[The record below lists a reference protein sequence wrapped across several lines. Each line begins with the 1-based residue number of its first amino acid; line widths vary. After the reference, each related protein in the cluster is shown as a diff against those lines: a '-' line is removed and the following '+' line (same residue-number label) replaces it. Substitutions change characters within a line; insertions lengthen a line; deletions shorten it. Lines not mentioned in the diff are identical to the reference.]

1 MAFTCGFFNSQNGDR
16 KYNAEQMASIFDG
29 LIKDGVYDTV
39 GDIFAVTPGTGM
51 QVLVGSG
58 RAWFDHT
65 WNNNDAQYP
74 LAITAADVSLPRYDA
89 VVLETNHSDTVRTNR
104 LRVLTGTPAS
114 NPAKPT
120 MASSANVKQHP
131 LAYIRVTAGATAIT
145 QSMIQVVVGT
155 SECPFVTGIIET
167 AQIDALF
174 QQWNGEFDEWFDN
187 LKAQLSDNVVANLQ
201 NQINQKVNKSDV
213 ATTADIE
220 AGTSTTKWVSPKGL
234 KDAGVDKVK
243 DVVTNQLGYLI
254 CGLDTYIVE
263 TSNHSDFTENSIL
276 VDGDTIIDIGTTL
289 KKDSSNTQFKIQIY
303 DGNSG
308 NILQTE
314 VLGSPFYGSSEVNW
328 ITGPERYC
336 SGHFGILFKQNYSG
350 NPQYSG
356 WYNRTTKRFVRSTGL
371 NQCFNWGN
379 YLRDCFSTKDYIGA
393 WGSNSYYSGVKYIP
407 YNSPAASPKNI
418 DLPFVNNLNYE
429 LLGIH
434 NNKMLF
440 KKNNASTVTKIF
452 FSLVNLDSNSFTADI
467 ASFSTENHSFSN
479 KVMRLDYLYQDD
491 THVYCTY
498 FENIGG
504 TLRLCKSIIKIDI
517 ETGSSNFDAVTSS
530 ADNFFSTNEG
540 LYQSYTYIGSYN
552 GKAYAITENTSGR
565 DTILFF
571 DENELHISY
580 VNSYTFTSSN
590 GKVTYHYRKWNL
602 DLPLCIG
609 KFGYYNLI
617 TFTFY
622 PFPYNYY
629 KLNSSSGT
637 AYGLLQP
644 NNQTV
649 MISNSQYYAYQNYT
663 YNKPY
668 MFLFKIRK
676 DQYTVD
682 RFTK

>member
-89 VVLETNHSDTVRTNR
+89 VILETNHSDTVRTNR

-114 NPAKPT
+114 NPVKPT
-120 MASSANVKQHP
+120 MTSTANIKQHP
-131 LAYIRVTAGATAIT
+131 LAYIKVTAGAKAIT

-174 QQWNGEFDEWFDN
+174 QQWNGEFNEWFEN

-201 NQINQKVNKSDV
+201 AQIDQKVAKADV

-220 AGTSTTKWVSPKGL
+220 AGTSTTKWVTPKGL

-254 CGLDTYIVE
+254 CGIDTEVRK
-263 TSNHSDFTENSIL
+263 TSNHSDYTENSIL
-276 VDGDTIIDIGTTL
+276 VDGDTIIDVGTTL
-289 KKDSSNTQFKIQIY
+289 RRDASNTQFKIQIY
-303 DGNSG
+303 DANSG

-314 VLGSPFYGSSEVNW
+314 VLGSQFYGSSEVNW
-328 ITGPERYC
+328 VTGPERYC

-356 WYNRTTKRFVRSTGL
+356 WYNRTTKRFVQSTGL

-379 YLRDCFSTKDYIGA
+379 RLRDCFSTKDYIGA
-393 WGSNSYYSGVKYIP
+393 WGSSDYYSGVKYIP
-407 YNSPAASPKNI
+407 YNSPSSSPKNI
-418 DLPFVNNLNYE
+418 DLPLVNGNNYE

-440 KKNNASTVTKIF
+440 KRYGASSPVTKIF

-467 ASFSTENHSFSN
+467 ASCSTENHSFSN
-479 KVMRLDYLYQDD
+479 KTMHFYYLYRDD
-491 THVYCTY
+491 THVYCIY

-504 TLRLCKSIIKIDI
+504 TDRLCKSIIKIDI

-530 ADNFFSTNEG
+530 ADNFCPPNAVPVVPF
-540 LYQSYTYIGSYN
+540 TYIGSYN
-552 GKAYAITENTSGR
+552 GKAYAIYETNSGL

-571 DENELHISY
+571 DENELNISY
-580 VNSYTFTSSN
+580 VNSYTFTNSM
-590 GKVTYHYRKWNL
+590 GKVAYHYRKWNL
-602 DLPLCIG
+602 DVPLCIG
-609 KFGYYNLI
+609 KGGYYNLI

-629 KLNSSSGT
+629 RLNSEYS
-637 AYGLLQP
+637 LLQP

-649 MISNSQYYAYQNYT
+649 MISNSQYYAYQNRT
-663 YNKPY
+663 YSNSY
-668 MFLFKIRK
+668 MLLFKMRK
-676 DQYTVD
+676 DHYTVD
-682 RFTK
+682 FFIK